1 MKVAIDAHA
10 LGRGQAGY
18 ESYLRHL
25 TQALPA
31 ASPGDDFLIYRHLSV
46 SRLRRLVFELPRAVY
61 RDRPDVLHVQY
72 AGPLLPLPSGCS
84 LVATIHDVSFV
95 DVPEFFSLADRTL
108 LRLGVGR
115 TIRQARRVITVS
127 EFSKARLMKAYGIPE
142 DKIQV
147 IYNAAGSEFRP
158 ALHPGDRPNPPY
170 IVMVADLSVRKNQV
184 NLIRAFSAFA
194 RRYPH
199 HLMLAGR
206 DSATSGPIREAARLS
221 EAYNR
226 IHFLGYVPDQEL
238 PRLYQQA
245 DLCVYPSLYEG
256 FGLPVVEAMACGTP
270 VVTSRA
276 SALLEVAGGAAL
288 LANPR
293 DPADLC
299 QAMEA
304 AIRDRERWRRAGLLR
319 AARFSWSDAARRTVE
334 AYRASCATVSSRV
347 GTSAQTYR
355 NLPSSA
361 PEQEPCE
368 STRSKVDLGVS

>member
-25 TQALPA
+25 TKALPA
-31 ASPGDDFLIYRHLSV
+31 AAPEDEFLLYRQLSAH
-46 SRLRRLVFELPRAVY
+46 RLRRLLYELPRAVY

-72 AGPLLPLPSGCS
+72 AGPLLPLPSQCS

-95 DVPEFFSLADRTL
+95 DVPEFFSLSDRTL

-115 TIRQARRVITVS
+115 TIRQASRVITVS
-127 EFSKARLMKAYGIPE
+127 EFSKARLMKAYGIAE
-142 DKIQV
+142 DTIHV

-158 ALHPGDRPNPPY
+158 AFHDGYRADPPY
-170 IVMVADLSVRKNQV
+170 VVMVADLSARKNQV

-194 RRYPH
+194 RRHPH
-199 HLMLAGR
+199 HLLLAGR
-206 DSATSGPIREAARLS
+206 DSATAHSIREEARRS
-221 EAYNR
+221 SVGGR

-270 VVTSRA
+270 VVTSRV
-276 SALLEVAGGAAL
+276 SALPEVAGGAAL
-288 LANPR
+288 LADPQ

-299 QAMEA
+299 AAMEA
-304 AIRDRERWRRAGLLR
+304 AVRDRDRWRRAGLLR
-319 AARFSWSDAARRTVE
+319 AGRLSWNGAAQRTVE
-334 AYRASCATVSSRV
+334 VYRESCVIVRRGDEMYGAV
-347 GTSAQTYR
+347 
-355 NLPSSA
+355 LPSA

-368 STRSKVDLGVS
+368 STRK

>member
-31 ASPGDDFLIYRHLSV
+31 ASPEDQFLVYRQLSA
-46 SRLRRLVFELPRAVY
+46 SRLRRLMYELPAAVY

-72 AGPLLPLPSGCS
+72 AGPLLPLPERCS

-115 TIRQARRVITVS
+115 TIRQARRIITVS
-127 EFSKARLMKAYGIPE
+127 EFSKARLIKAYGIPE
-142 DKIQV
+142 DKIHV
-147 IYNAAGSEFRP
+147 VYNAAGSEFRP
-158 ALHPGDRPNPPY
+158 AQHDGYRTDPPY
-170 IVMVADLSVRKNQV
+170 VVMVADLSRRKNQV
-184 NLIRAFSAFA
+184 NLIRAFSIFA
-194 RRYPH
+194 RRHPH
-199 HLMLAGR
+199 HLLLAGR
-206 DSATSGPIREAARLS
+206 DSATSQPIRE
-221 EAYNR
+221 EAGRSGVGDR
-226 IHFLGYVPDQEL
+226 IRFLGYVPDQEL

-270 VVTSRA
+270 VVTSRV
-276 SALLEVAGGAAL
+276 SALPEVAGGAAL
-288 LANPR
+288 LADPQ

-299 QAMEA
+299 AAMETA
-304 AIRDRERWRRAGLLR
+304 ARDRDRWRRAGLLR
-319 AARFSWSDAARRTVE
+319 AKRFSWREAAGQSVAVYREASATVGGRAGIAARP
-334 AYRASCATVSSRV
+334 YRAI
-347 GTSAQTYR
+347 
-355 NLPSSA
+355 LSSA

-368 STRSKVDLGVS
+368 STRK